1 MKNIIF
7 VIFIILLS
15 ISCQKKSECN
25 YIENYFQEVYL
36 AEEAYYKE
44 DYQMVFDNMSKA
56 TENCKLLNQP
66 MIYEMMKYAESAA
79 RIGEN
84 KKAFELIRELILN
97 GYEINQLSNNDA
109 FKNIKEST
117 EWKKI
122 ESEYGKLHEEYLNSI
137 NLELREQISE
147 MKRVDQLYRARGHY
161 DEQKCDS
168 IDIIN
173 ERELKRI
180 VENYG
185 YPDERIIGGYKIDN
199 RPVDAGI
206 MLFHFEDYEYWTKT
220 LKELIKKGQAP
231 PRSLGTFVDSY
242 KRRVPEEKKFIY
254 GIYDDVGENQIVD
267 FEQLDERRISIGLAP
282 LSLKK
287 SVDVLR
293 NEYYAQ

>member
-1 MKNIIF
+1 LI
-7 VIFIILLS
+7 S
-15 ISCQKKSECN
+15 ISCQEKNECN

-44 DYQMVFDNMSKA
+44 DYQKVFDKMSKA
-56 TENCKLLNQP
+56 TESCKLLDQP

-84 KKAFELIRELILN
+84 KKAFELVQELILN
-97 GYEINQLSNNDA
+97 GYEINQLTNNDA
-109 FKNIKEST
+109 FKNIIETT

-122 ESEYGKLHEEYLNSI
+122 ESEYEKLHKEYLNSI
-137 NLELREQISE
+137 NIELRAQISE

-168 IDIIN
+168 IDAIN

-180 VENYG
+180 VENHG

-199 RPVDAGI
+199 RPVNPGI
-206 MLFHFEDYEYWTKT
+206 LLFHFEDYEYWTKT
-220 LKELIKKGQAP
+220 LKELIKQGQAP

-242 KRRVPEEKKFIY
+242 KRRVPEEKKYIY
-254 GIYDDVGENQIVD
+254 GIYDNVGENEIVD
-267 FEQLDERRISIGLAP
+267 FEKLDERRKSIGLAP
-282 LSLKK
+282 MGLKK
-287 SVDVLR
+287 SVDDLR
-293 NEYYAQ
+293 NAYYAQ